1 MKTPLLIAAAP
12 IALGLASA
20 SAEAQSHQHLPG
32 MHMPGMQMPTA
43 PPAPVPEAKKPRPA
57 KKARG
62 AATPPPA
69 MSAAPATAPETQADH
84 GGMPGMPMPAQGQA
98 GHGGHVMAGMDMPA
112 APRGT
117 DLAPGN
123 APPPPVQPG
132 RPADRYY
139 DPGVMA
145 EAEMAL
151 LNSHGSMVF
160 HQFLANLAEYQV
172 RNGKN
177 GYRWDGELWV
187 GGDLNRLVVKSE
199 GEASFKDRVDSAEV
213 QALFSRALD
222 PYWNLQVGLR
232 QDFAP
237 KPVRTYAVLGIEGL
251 APNWLETEGALFLSD
266 KGQLLGRVTGSYDQ
280 RITTRIILQ
289 PRVEANFSLQDMP
302 HQRIGAG
309 VSNLELGLRLRYE
322 IKREFAPYVG
332 VSWDRKLGKTADFA
346 RAAGEGTGGASF
358 VAGIHFW
365 F

>member
-1 MKTPLLIAAAP
+1 MKTPLLIAVAP
-12 IALGLASA
+12 IALSLASA
-20 SAEAQSHQHLPG
+20 PAEAQSHQHVPG
-32 MHMPGMQMPTA
+32 MHMPGMQMPA
-43 PPAPVPEAKKPRPA
+43 PAPVPAPQVKTLRPA
-57 KKARG
+57 KKAPRS
-62 AATPPPA
+62 ATPPPA
-69 MSAAPATAPETQADH
+69 VSPTPATAPEAHADH
-84 GGMPGMPMPAQGQA
+84 GDMSAMPMPAQGEA
-98 GHGGHVMAGMDMPA
+98 GHGGHAMAGMDMPA
-112 APRGT
+112 ARRGT

-139 DPGVMA
+139 DPEAMA
-145 EAEMAL
+145 DAEMAL
-151 LNSHGSMVF
+151 LNSHGGMVF
-160 HQFLANLAEYQV
+160 HRLLANLAEYQV

-177 GYRWDGELWV
+177 GYRWDGELWI
-187 GGDLNRLVVKSE
+187 GGDLNRLVLKSE
-199 GEASFKDRVDSAEV
+199 GEGNFKDRVESAEV
-213 QALFSRALD
+213 QALYSRALD
-222 PYWNLQVGLR
+222 PYWNLQIGLR
-232 QDFAP
+232 QDFTP

-251 APNWLETEGALFLSD
+251 APYWLETEGALFLSD